1 MRVVGLTRGIAGA
14 GLAIACASS
23 AGSSQREAKAPTQ
36 TAAPETRSE
45 QPTSEPARVTPRLPK
60 PEWLP
65 EEVRDMLGQRMQRHG
80 RTMMFL
86 LMDVVTL
93 SHEEAAEEADAIAAE
108 PRFGRPAPG
117 EQGTISALLPARF
130 FDLEDQL
137 QAQAHELS
145 RAARAN
151 DDKRLVAAYGQL
163 TQSCV
168 GCHMVYLYPDDKP
181 ESGD

>member
-1 MRVVGLTRGIAGA
+1 M
-14 GLAIACASS
+14 LA
-23 AGSSQREAKAPTQ
+23 
-36 TAAPETRSE
+36 
-45 QPTSEPARVTPRLPK
+45 
-60 PEWLP
+60 
-65 EEVRDMLGQRMQRHG
+65 QRMQRHG

-117 EQGTISALLPARF
+117 EKGTISALLPTRF

-137 QAQAHELS
+137 QAQARELS
-145 RAARAN
+145 RAAQAN
-151 DDKRLVAAYGQL
+151 DDRRLAAAYGQL

-168 GCHMVYLYPDDKP
+168 GCHLVYLYPDEKP